1 MAGDIALV
9 GGNEFRTGCEG
20 MDLEILRASG
30 QDPARVLVI
39 PTAAA
44 WFTPEDSAAH
54 GVSQFT
60 SLGGDASPLMVLDR
74 SQANDPRYSQAL
86 IGAGVIYFPGG
97 SPDYLLETL
106 QDSLLLQALRQAVE
120 NGTVLAGSS
129 AGAMVL
135 GSQMRRP
142 QRGGWV
148 KALDIVP
155 GVAVL
160 PHHEDRDPAET
171 AQQLQGQVP
180 SDLTVLGIDARTGCL
195 GRPGRWRVVGVGRVV
210 VYQAGKWASY
220 SSGDILPAGV

>member
-1 MAGDIALV
+1 M
-9 GGNEFRTGCEG
+9 
-20 MDLEILRASG
+20 
-30 QDPARVLVI
+30 VI

-44 WFTPEDSAAH
+44 WYTPADSAAH
-54 GVSQFT
+54 GVGQFN

-74 SQANDPRYSQAL
+74 AQANDPRYSQAL

-106 QDSLLLQALRQAVE
+106 QDTLLLQGLRQAVE

-148 KALDIVP
+148 QGLGIVP

-160 PHHEDRDPAET
+160 PHHEDKDPADT
-171 AQQLQGQVP
+171 AQQLQSQVSP
-180 SDLTVLGIDARTGCL
+180 DLTVLGIDARTGCL

-210 VYQAGKWASY
+210 VYQGDKWTSY
-220 SSGDILPAGV
+220 QSGERLPAQV